1 VRVQEIIQTVTVSP
15 GVSVQ
20 RRSFLKSSLGILAA
34 NALRHTD
41 TMRAATTNDQ
51 TAPFFSTEGRRWQE
65 AYDKAIGILAA
76 NVQVMP
82 RYDKPV
88 LIEGSDYAGVW
99 QECGPHEALVYR
111 HFRPDV
117 ARNDQMT
124 FFVLQRPDGQ
134 LPASNKRTQAGFGQI
149 QMVVP
154 IAATAW
160 ELASATDDSELLET
174 AYHSCS
180 RWDEWLMRYRNTR
193 GTGLV
198 EGFCTY
204 DTGMDNSPRWAGI
217 PRQCP
222 DADARLCP
230 ALPTMPRLCPDLSAT
245 VYGGRV
251 ALASM
256 ATALGRK
263 SEADAWRERAETIR
277 RLIVERLYV
286 PEDAAFYDLD
296 ATDHFVRVRSDILLR
311 ICSEHVV
318 DQKIFDAMWSQQL
331 GNPQAFWAPFP
342 FPSSALNDPTFVR
355 PIPRNSWGGASQAL
369 TALRTGR
376 WMDHYGRSAE
386 FAHLMEQWCE
396 AMQRDMSFRQQLDP
410 LTGTFSEGDLPNYS
424 PACLVL
430 YDFTWRLA
438 GVREEKSGLHWT
450 VRPGI
455 AVSDKA
461 QFRLTLR
468 TGTATMRY
476 TARSARLTLGGREL
490 GEIEG
495 TARLITDS
503 KGTPLSVVGVSQT
516 KQDVVLRLAGLP
528 HRRITLMPNQIVLL
542 S

>member
-1 VRVQEIIQTVTVSP
+1 MRGIQIGRVIPE
-15 GVSVQ
+15 VSVQ
-20 RRSFLKSSLGILAA
+20 RRSFLKSGLGVLAA
-34 NALRHTD
+34 NALRRTD
-41 TMRAATTNDQ
+41 AIRAAATSDQ
-51 TAPFFSTEGRRWQE
+51 AAPFFSTENRRWQE
-65 AYDKAIGILAA
+65 AYDKAVGILAA
-76 NVQVMP
+76 NVQVMT
-82 RYDKPV
+82 RYEKPV
-88 LIEGSDYAGVW
+88 LIEGSDYAGIW
-99 QECGPHEALVYR
+99 QECGPHESLVYR

-117 ARNDQMT
+117 ARNGHMT

-134 LPASNKRTQAGFGQI
+134 LPANNKRTQTGFGQI

-160 ELASATDDSELLET
+160 ELASATGDSELLES
-174 AYHSCS
+174 AYRSCS

-222 DADARLCP
+222 DADAKRCP
-230 ALPTMPRLCPDLSAT
+230 ALSTMPRLCPDLSAT

-296 ATDHFVRVRSDILLR
+296 ATDHFVKVRSDILTR
-311 ICSEHVV
+311 ICSEQVV
-318 DQKIFDAMWSQQL
+318 DQKTFEVIWARQL
-331 GNPQAFWAPFP
+331 GNAQAFWSPFP
-342 FPSSALNDPTFVR
+342 FPSIALNDPTFVH

-369 TALRTGR
+369 TALRAGR

-386 FAHLMEQWCE
+386 FAYLMEQWCE

-410 LTGTFSEGDLPNYS
+410 LTGSFTEGDLPNYS

-438 GVREEKSGLHWT
+438 GVREEENSLHWS

-455 AVSDKA
+455 GASEKA
-461 QFRLTLR
+461 QFHVTARD
-468 TGTATMRY
+468 GTAVMRY
-476 TARSARLTLGGREL
+476 TGRSARLILGGREV

-503 KGTPLSVVGVSQT
+503 KGTPLSVLGVSLTPQE
-516 KQDVVLRLAGLP
+516 VVLRLAGRS
-528 HRRITLMPNQIVLL
+528 HRRITLMPNQIVSL